1 MASINVPSDAFLAGF
16 VKCCEDH
23 NVNPVELAK
32 LASLGGPGMLTGL
45 GELGAGAGGLGNKG
59 LLLALLAALG
69 VGGTAGGMA
78 VQQHRKNEAQEH
90 PILHRLGMK

>member
-1 MASINVPSDAFLAGF
+1 MLTGLGELGAG
-16 VKCCEDH
+16 
-23 NVNPVELAK
+23 AGG
-32 LASLGGPGMLTGL
+32 LGGPGMLTGL